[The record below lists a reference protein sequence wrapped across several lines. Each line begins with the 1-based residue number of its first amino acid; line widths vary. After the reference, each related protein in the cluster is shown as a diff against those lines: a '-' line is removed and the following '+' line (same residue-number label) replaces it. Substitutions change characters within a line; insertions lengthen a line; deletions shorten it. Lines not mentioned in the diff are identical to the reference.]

1 MPEKKRERS
10 KKRKIISI
18 VKKYSFEFLITFLIL
33 LGSFLLLENFEIKKF
48 LKNFS
53 IQIYESIK
61 YIFFLFLNS
70 IFEYILKIESSDIIG
85 LILIF
90 SAIMLMFLRWRN
102 NLIYQY
108 SSSEFCFN
116 CKGKLQRI
124 KRKIKIKVFAFL
136 IRLKIKKY
144 QCRDC
149 KLQSYKITSK

>member
-1 MPEKKRERS
+1 MPKKKRERS
-10 KKRKIISI
+10 KKKKILSI
-18 VKKYSFEFLITFLIL
+18 VKKYNFEFLISFLVL
-33 LGSFLLLENFEIKKF
+33 LGSFLLLEDFELKKF

-53 IQIYESIK
+53 IQIYEGIK
-61 YIFFLFLNS
+61 FMIFLFLNS
-70 IFEYILKIESSDIIG
+70 IFEYITKIESSDIIG

-90 SAIMLMFLRWRN
+90 FAILLTFFRWRN

-124 KRKIKIKVFAFL
+124 KRKVKIKIIASL

>member
-1 MPEKKRERS
+1 MPGKRKERS

-18 VKKYSFEFLITFLIL
+18 VKKYNFELLTGIL
-33 LGSFLLLENFEIKKF
+33 LFFGLFLLLEDFELKEFI
-48 LKNFS
+48 KNFS
-53 IQIYESIK
+53 TRIYESVK
-61 YIFFLFLNS
+61 YFIFYFYTS
-70 IFEYILKIESSDIIG
+70 AFEFILKIEGSDIIG

-90 SAIMLMFLRWRN
+90 SAILLIFLRWRN

-124 KRKIKIKVFAFL
+124 KRKNKIKIFAFL
-136 IRLKIKKY
+136 IRLKVKKY
-144 QCRDC
+144 QCKDC

>member
-1 MPEKKRERS
+1 MTEKKRERS
-10 KKRKIISI
+10 KKKKILSI
-18 VKKYSFEFLITFLIL
+18 VKKYNFEFLISFLVL
-33 LGSFLLLENFEIKKF
+33 LGSFLLLEDFELKKF

-61 YIFFLFLNS
+61 HIIFLFLNS
-70 IFEYILKIESSDIIG
+70 IFEYLIKIESSDIIG

-90 SAIMLMFLRWRN
+90 SAIILMFLRWRN

-124 KRKIKIKVFAFL
+124 RRKIKIKIISSL

>member
-1 MPEKKRERS
+1 MPKKKRERS
-10 KKRKIISI
+10 KKKKILSI
-18 VKKYSFEFLITFLIL
+18 VKKYNFEFLISFLVL
-33 LGSFLLLENFEIKKF
+33 LGSFLLLEDFELKKF

-53 IQIYESIK
+53 IQIYEEIK
-61 YIFFLFLNS
+61 FMIFLFLNS
-70 IFEYILKIESSDIIG
+70 IFEYITKIESSDIIG

-90 SAIMLMFLRWRN
+90 SAIILMFLRWRN

-124 KRKIKIKVFAFL
+124 KRKVKIKIIASL

>member
-1 MPEKKRERS
+1 MPKKKRERS
-10 KKRKIISI
+10 KKKKILSI
-18 VKKYSFEFLITFLIL
+18 VKKYNFEFLISFLVL
-33 LGSFLLLENFEIKKF
+33 LGSFLLLEDFELKKF

-53 IQIYESIK
+53 IQIYEGIK
-61 YIFFLFLNS
+61 FMIFLFLNS
-70 IFEYILKIESSDIIG
+70 IFEYITKIESSDIIG

-90 SAIMLMFLRWRN
+90 SAIILMFLRWRN

-124 KRKIKIKVFAFL
+124 KRKVKIKIIASL

>member
-1 MPEKKRERS
+1 MPN
-10 KKRKIISI
+10 KRKERANNKSIRSII
-18 VKKYSFEFLITFLIL
+18 KKYNFELLIVILIFLGL
-33 LGSFLLLENFEIKKF
+33 FLLLEDFELKKF

-53 IQIYESIK
+53 IQIYEGIK

-90 SAIMLMFLRWRN
+90 SAIMLIFLRWRN

-136 IRLKIKKY
+136 IRLKVKKY
-144 QCRDC
+144 QCKDC
-149 KLQSYKITSK
+149 KLQSYKITRK

>member
-18 VKKYSFEFLITFLIL
+18 VKKYNFEFLITFLIF
-33 LGSFLLLENFEIKKF
+33 LGLFLLLEDFELKKF
-48 LKNFS
+48 LKNIS
-53 IQIYESIK
+53 IQIYEDIK
-61 YIFFLFLNS
+61 YIIFLFINS
-70 IFEYILKIESSDIIG
+70 IFEYLIKIESSDIIG

-90 SAIMLMFLRWRN
+90 SAITLMFLRWRN
-102 NLIYQY
+102 NLIYKY

-124 KRKIKIKVFAFL
+124 KRNIKIKIFAFL
-136 IRLKIKKY
+136 IRIKIKKY
-144 QCRDC
+144 QCKDC

>member
-1 MPEKKRERS
+1 MAGKKRERS

-18 VKKYSFEFLITFLIL
+18 VKKYNFEFLIAFLML
-33 LGSFLLLENFEIKKF
+33 LGLFLLLEDFELKKF

-53 IQIYESIK
+53 IQIYEGIK
-61 YIFFLFLNS
+61 YILFLFLNS

-124 KRKIKIKVFAFL
+124 RRKIKIKIFAFL

-144 QCRDC
+144 QCIDC

>member
-1 MPEKKRERS
+1 MAEKKRERS

-18 VKKYSFEFLITFLIL
+18 VKKYNFEFLIAFLIF
-33 LGSFLLLENFEIKKF
+33 LGLFLLLEDFELKKF

-61 YIFFLFLNS
+61 LIIFLFLKS
-70 IFEYILKIESSDIIG
+70 IFEYLTKIESSDIIG

-124 KRKIKIKVFAFL
+124 KRKVKIKIIASL

-144 QCRDC
+144 QCKDC

>member
-18 VKKYSFEFLITFLIL
+18 VKKYHFEFLIASLIL
-33 LGSFLLLENFEIKKF
+33 LGSFLLLEDFELKKS
-48 LKNFS
+48 LKSFS

-61 YIFFLFLNS
+61 YIIFLSLDS
-70 IFEYILKIESSDIIG
+70 IFKYIMKIESSDIIG

-90 SAIMLMFLRWRN
+90 SAIILMFLRWRN
-102 NLIYQY
+102 NLLYQY

-124 KRKIKIKVFAFL
+124 RRKFKIKIFAFL

-144 QCRDC
+144 QCKDC

>member
-1 MPEKKRERS
+1 MPEKKERS
-10 KKRKIISI
+10 KKRKVTSI
-18 VKKYSFEFLITFLIL
+18 VKKYNFEFLIAFLIF
-33 LGSFLLLENFEIKKF
+33 LGLFLLLEDFELKKF
-48 LKNFS
+48 LQNFS

-61 YIFFLFLNS
+61 HIIFLFFSS
-70 IFEYILKIESSDIIG
+70 IFEYLIKIQSSDIIG

-90 SAIMLMFLRWRN
+90 SAIILMFLRWRN

-124 KRKIKIKVFAFL
+124 KRKIKIKIIASL

>member
-1 MPEKKRERS
+1 MPEKRERS

-18 VKKYSFEFLITFLIL
+18 VKEYNFEFLIAFLIF
-33 LGSFLLLENFEIKKF
+33 LGLFLLLENFELKEF
-48 LKNFS
+48 LQNYS

-61 YIFFLFLNS
+61 HIIFLFFRF
-70 IFEYILKIESSDIIG
+70 IFEYLLKIESSDIIG

-90 SAIMLMFLRWRN
+90 FAILLTFFRWRN

-124 KRKIKIKVFAFL
+124 KRKVKIKIIASL

>member
-18 VKKYSFEFLITFLIL
+18 VKKYNFEFLIASLIFLGL
-33 LGSFLLLENFEIKKF
+33 FLLLEDFELKKF
-48 LKNFS
+48 LKNIS
-53 IQIYESIK
+53 IQIYEDIK
-61 YIFFLFLNS
+61 YIIFLFINS
-70 IFEYILKIESSDIIG
+70 IFEYLIKIESSDIIG

-90 SAIMLMFLRWRN
+90 SAITLMFLRWRN
-102 NLIYQY
+102 NLIYKY

-136 IRLKIKKY
+136 IRLKVKKY
-144 QCRDC
+144 QCKDC

>member
-1 MPEKKRERS
+1 MAEKKRARS

-18 VKKYSFEFLITFLIL
+18 VKKYNFEFLIASLIF
-33 LGSFLLLENFEIKKF
+33 LGSFLLLEDFELKKF
-48 LKNFS
+48 LKDFS

-61 YIFFLFLNS
+61 LIIFLFLNS
-70 IFEYILKIESSDIIG
+70 IFEYLTKIESSDIIG

-124 KRKIKIKVFAFL
+124 RRKIKIKIFAFL
-136 IRLKIKKY
+136 IRLKVKKY
-144 QCRDC
+144 QCIDC
-149 KLQSYKITSK
+149 KLQSYKITRK

>member
-18 VKKYSFEFLITFLIL
+18 VKKYNFEFLITFLIF
-33 LGSFLLLENFEIKKF
+33 LGLFLLLEDFELKKF
-48 LKNFS
+48 LKNIS
-53 IQIYESIK
+53 IQIYEDIK
-61 YIFFLFLNS
+61 YIIFLFINS
-70 IFEYILKIESSDIIG
+70 IFEYLIKIESSDIIG

-90 SAIMLMFLRWRN
+90 SAITLMFLRWRN
-102 NLIYQY
+102 NLIYKY

-136 IRLKIKKY
+136 IRLKVKKY
-144 QCRDC
+144 QCKDC

>member
-1 MPEKKRERS
+1 MPGKKRERS
-10 KKRKIISI
+10 KKKKILSI
-18 VKKYSFEFLITFLIL
+18 VKKYNFEFLISFLVL
-33 LGSFLLLENFEIKKF
+33 LGSFLLLEDFELKKF

-53 IQIYESIK
+53 IQIYEEIK
-61 YIFFLFLNS
+61 FMIFLFLNS
-70 IFEYILKIESSDIIG
+70 IFEYITKIESSDIIG

-90 SAIMLMFLRWRN
+90 SAIILMFLRWRN

-124 KRKIKIKVFAFL
+124 KRKVKIKIIASL

>member
-1 MPEKKRERS
+1 MAEKKRERS

-18 VKKYSFEFLITFLIL
+18 VKKYNFEFLIASLIF
-33 LGSFLLLENFEIKKF
+33 LGSFLLIEDFELKKF

-61 YIFFLFLNS
+61 HIIFSFLNS
-70 IFEYILKIESSDIIG
+70 VFEYLTKIESSDIIG

-124 KRKIKIKVFAFL
+124 RRKINIKIFAFL
-136 IRLKIKKY
+136 IRLKVKKY
-144 QCRDC
+144 QCIDC
-149 KLQSYKITSK
+149 KLQSYKITRK

>member
-1 MPEKKRERS
+1 MPN
-10 KKRKIISI
+10 KRKERANKKSI
-18 VKKYSFEFLITFLIL
+18 RSNIKKYNFELLIVILIFLGL
-33 LGSFLLLENFEIKKF
+33 FLLMEDFELKKF
-48 LKNFS
+48 IKNFS

-124 KRKIKIKVFAFL
+124 KRKFRVKIFAFC
-136 IRLKIKKY
+136 IRLKVKKY
-144 QCRDC
+144 QCKNC
-149 KLQSYKITSK
+149 KLHSYKITSL

>member
-33 LGSFLLLENFEIKKF
+33 LGSFLLLEDFELKKF
-48 LKNFS
+48 LKDFS
-53 IQIYESIK
+53 IEIYKSIK
-61 YIFFLFLNS
+61 YIIFLFLNS
-70 IFEYILKIESSDIIG
+70 IFEYLIKIESSDIIG

-90 SAIMLMFLRWRN
+90 SAITLIFLRWRN
-102 NLIYQY
+102 NLIYKY

-124 KRKIKIKVFAFL
+124 KRKIKTRIFAFL
-136 IRLKIKKY
+136 IRLKVKKY
-144 QCRDC
+144 QCKDC
-149 KLQSYKITSK
+149 KLQSYKITSI

>member
-18 VKKYSFEFLITFLIL
+18 VKKYNFEFLITSLIF
-33 LGSFLLLENFEIKKF
+33 LGSFLLLEDFELKKF
-48 LKNFS
+48 LQNFS

-61 YIFFLFLNS
+61 HIIFLFLSS
-70 IFEYILKIESSDIIG
+70 IFEYIIKIESSDIIG

>member
-1 MPEKKRERS
+1 MPGKKRERS
-10 KKRKIISI
+10 KKKKILSI
-18 VKKYSFEFLITFLIL
+18 VKKYNFEFLISFLVL
-33 LGSFLLLENFEIKKF
+33 LGSFLLLEDFELKKF

-53 IQIYESIK
+53 IQIYEGIK
-61 YIFFLFLNS
+61 FMIFLFLNS
-70 IFEYILKIESSDIIG
+70 IFEYITKIESSDIIG

-90 SAIMLMFLRWRN
+90 SAIILMFLRWRN

-124 KRKIKIKVFAFL
+124 KRKVKIKIIASL

>member
-1 MPEKKRERS
+1 MPGKKRERS
-10 KKRKIISI
+10 KKKKILSI
-18 VKKYSFEFLITFLIL
+18 VKKYNFEFLIFFLVL
-33 LGSFLLLENFEIKKF
+33 LGSFLLLEDFELKKF

-53 IQIYESIK
+53 IQIYEGIK
-61 YIFFLFLNS
+61 FMIFLFLNS
-70 IFEYILKIESSDIIG
+70 IFEYITKIESSDIIG

-90 SAIMLMFLRWRN
+90 SAIILMFLRWRN

-124 KRKIKIKVFAFL
+124 KRKVKIKIIASL

>member
-1 MPEKKRERS
+1 MPKKKRERS
-10 KKRKIISI
+10 KKKKILSI
-18 VKKYSFEFLITFLIL
+18 VKKYNFEFLIFFLVL
-33 LGSFLLLENFEIKKF
+33 LGSFLLLEDFELKKF

-53 IQIYESIK
+53 IQIYEGIK
-61 YIFFLFLNS
+61 FMIFLFLNS
-70 IFEYILKIESSDIIG
+70 IFEYITKIESSDIIG

-90 SAIMLMFLRWRN
+90 SAIILMFLRWRN

-124 KRKIKIKVFAFL
+124 KRKVKIKIIASL

>member
-1 MPEKKRERS
+1 MPEKKKERS

-18 VKKYSFEFLITFLIL
+18 VKKYNFEFLIVSLIF
-33 LGSFLLLENFEIKKF
+33 LGSFLLLEDFELKKF

-61 YIFFLFLNS
+61 NIILLFLSS
-70 IFEYILKIESSDIIG
+70 IFKYIIKIESSDIIG

-90 SAIMLMFLRWRN
+90 SAIILTFLRWRN

-136 IRLKIKKY
+136 IRLKVKKY

-149 KLQSYKITSK
+149 KLHSYKITSK

>member
-10 KKRKIISI
+10 KKKKILSI
-18 VKKYSFEFLITFLIL
+18 VKKYNFEFLISFLVL
-33 LGSFLLLENFEIKKF
+33 LGSFLLLEDFELKKF

-53 IQIYESIK
+53 IQIYEGIK
-61 YIFFLFLNS
+61 FMIFLFLNS
-70 IFEYILKIESSDIIG
+70 IFEYITKIESSDIIG

-90 SAIMLMFLRWRN
+90 SAIILMFLRWRN

-124 KRKIKIKVFAFL
+124 KRRIKIKIFAFL
-136 IRLKIKKY
+136 IRLKVKKY
-144 QCRDC
+144 QCKDC
-149 KLQSYKITSK
+149 KLHSYKITSK

>member
-10 KKRKIISI
+10 KKKKILSI
-18 VKKYSFEFLITFLIL
+18 VKKYNFEFLISFLVL
-33 LGSFLLLENFEIKKF
+33 LGSFLLLEDFELKKF

-53 IQIYESIK
+53 IQIYEEIK
-61 YIFFLFLNS
+61 FMIFLFLNS
-70 IFEYILKIESSDIIG
+70 IFEYITKIESSDIIG

-90 SAIMLMFLRWRN
+90 SAIILMFLRWRN

-124 KRKIKIKVFAFL
+124 KRKVKIKIIASL

>member
-18 VKKYSFEFLITFLIL
+18 VKKYHFEFLIASLIL
-33 LGSFLLLENFEIKKF
+33 LGSFLLLEDFELKKS
-48 LKNFS
+48 LKSFS

-61 YIFFLFLNS
+61 YIIFLSLGS
-70 IFEYILKIESSDIIG
+70 IFKYIMKIESSDIIG

-90 SAIMLMFLRWRN
+90 SAIILMFLRWRN
-102 NLIYQY
+102 NLLYQY

-124 KRKIKIKVFAFL
+124 RRKFKIKIFAFL

-144 QCRDC
+144 QCKDC

>member
-18 VKKYSFEFLITFLIL
+18 VKKYHFEFLIASLIL
-33 LGSFLLLENFEIKKF
+33 LGSFLLLEDFELKES

-53 IQIYESIK
+53 IQIYEGIK
-61 YIFFLFLNS
+61 YIIFLSLDS
-70 IFEYILKIESSDIIG
+70 IFKYIMKIESSDIIG

-90 SAIMLMFLRWRN
+90 SAIILMFLRWRN
-102 NLIYQY
+102 NLLYQY

-124 KRKIKIKVFAFL
+124 RRKFKIKIFAFL

-144 QCRDC
+144 QCKDC